1 MPQPTASRVKATR
14 PRAPRPPAILQIEIR
29 REIYTGKSTI
39 GRLFVNGEFECYTLE
54 DCARAAGTKVPGATC
69 IPAGCYALTLNY
81 SNRFKKIMPQLLSVP
96 GFEGI
101 RIHSGNTDADTEGCI
116 LVGRTRAADFVGNSR
131 AAFGALLAKLQAATE
146 AGSEVRVSVVDGE
159 RPLPGEPSSLPE
171 RPA

>member
-1 MPQPTASRVKATR
+1 MPQPTVSRVKAIR
-14 PRAPRPPAILQIEIR
+14 PRAPRRPAILQVEIR
-29 REIYTGKSTI
+29 REIYTDKSTI

-54 DCARAAGTKVPGATC
+54 DCARAGRKVPGATC
-69 IPAGCYALTLNY
+69 IPAGSYALTINY
-81 SNRFKKIMPQLLSVP
+81 SNRFKKMMPQLLSVP

-101 RIHSGNTDADTEGCI
+101 RIHSGNTDADTEGCV

-159 RPLPGEPSSLPE
+159 RAEPVENIPSSGQ
-171 RPA
+171 PA